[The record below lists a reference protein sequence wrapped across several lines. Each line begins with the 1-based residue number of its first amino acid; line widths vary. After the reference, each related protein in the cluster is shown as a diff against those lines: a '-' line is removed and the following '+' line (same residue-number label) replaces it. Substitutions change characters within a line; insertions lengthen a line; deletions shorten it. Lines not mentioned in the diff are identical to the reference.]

1 MKKNDN
7 DRKLIA
13 KAKKVKKLNDSVD
26 INVSIKQMEKMVD
39 DKLQSMKFFVP
50 FVLTIVTS
58 LLAYLFTTT
67 SNAFDDY
74 IYIIVAYLLLCLA
87 SIFLAYAPHNS
98 YNENIN
104 DADRIKKNKRTLDLY
119 PEIEIWNL
127 DSYINLSDVSFLA
140 RLEKLAQRKLSQDEL
155 ASAQFLKQK
164 INEYRH
170 KKGVISIAYIVI
182 IVGAFV
188 LAIFIVTYFLY
199 AIRGKI

>member
-1 MKKNDN
+1 MNREDN
-7 DRKLIA
+7 KRTA
-13 KAKKVKKLNDSVD
+13 KARRIKNSGEYVDVKLT
-26 INVSIKQMEKMVD
+26 IKQMEKLID
-39 DKLQSMKFFVP
+39 EKLQSMKFFVP

-67 SNAFDDY
+67 DNLFDDF
-74 IYIIVAYLLLCLA
+74 IFIIVAYLLLCLV
-87 SIFLAYAPHNS
+87 SIFLAYAPCNS

-104 DADRIKKNKRTLDLY
+104 DTIRIKKNKRTLDLY

-127 DSYINLSDVSFLA
+127 NSYINLSDFSFLA

-188 LAIFIVTYFLY
+188 LAILFIVMYFLY
-199 AIRGKI
+199 GISGEI